1 VGDGVVVAVVMVVVV
16 NTVVVCVGGATVVVV
31 SVVVLVY
38 ADVFRVVVVSVHVAE
53 VEGVGE
59 VVGSVTLNRVV
70 ERVVGW
76 SSVTSP
82 LHAATHRAADAIAV
96 NAVPRP

>member
-1 VGDGVVVAVVMVVVV
+1 VGDGVVVAVVI
-16 NTVVVCVGGATVVVV
+16 VVVV
-31 SVVVLVY
+31 SAVVVVGVVVLVY

-82 LHAATHRAADAIAV
+82 PHAATHRAADAIAV

>member
-1 VGDGVVVAVVMVVVV
+1 VGDGVVVAVVI
-16 NTVVVCVGGATVVVV
+16 VVVV
-31 SVVVLVY
+31 SAVVVVGVVVLVY

>member
-16 NTVVVCVGGATVVVV
+16 SAVVVV
-31 SVVVLVY
+31 GVGRVVVVGVVVLVY